1 MNNQD
6 DLLKML
12 GIESKVEKRT
22 FEELL
27 RTIDKPYIEEIF
39 ETGFE
44 SGAFNRANNRNVV
57 RYDWKGKTYMIVR
70 FET

>member
-6 DLLKML
+6 DMLKML
-12 GIESKVEKRT
+12 GIASKAKKES

-27 RTIDKPYIEEIF
+27 RSIDHAYIEEIF
-39 ETGFE
+39 EAGFE

-57 RYDWKGKTYMIVR
+57 RYDWKGKTYMIMR